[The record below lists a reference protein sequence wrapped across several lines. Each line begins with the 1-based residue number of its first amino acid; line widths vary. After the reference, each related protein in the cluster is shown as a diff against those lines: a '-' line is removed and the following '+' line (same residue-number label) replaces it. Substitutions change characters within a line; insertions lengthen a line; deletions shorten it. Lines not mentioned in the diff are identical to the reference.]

1 MPSKTIASMKD
12 GLEHLFPERQVYIRT
27 GSRTKGYVVTT
38 GQQIILSL
46 VLTFLVFWL
55 IISTVSVLIIAT
67 LGGAAAEKQLIMA
80 RAQSERLV
88 ADRQARL
95 DDATK
100 EFSNRAGSLD
110 QMADMIEKRHGA
122 LIQILRDFKNVP
134 GATAALTPTKID
146 HNLPAIERIFAVSAE
161 QERMVAKGANLAR
174 TRAERLR
181 IAFRMAGL
189 NPAGYSSGGDNP
201 LVTKDSQSL
210 ALMLDVDQSFAD
222 RIRNAAVD
230 LNDMRQLQRASESIP
245 FDRPTL
251 HARQTSGFGIR
262 FDPFNHRPKP
272 HNGLDFADRYLT
284 PILSTAPGV
293 VSFAGVRNGYGN
305 TVEIDHGNGFKTR
318 YAHMAAF
325 AVRQGQRIGIGQ
337 RIGAMG
343 NTGRST
349 AVHLHYEV
357 WNNGRPQ
364 NPARYLKAGEYVQQN

>member
-12 GLEHLFPERQVYIRT
+12 GLEHLFPERQIYIRT
-27 GSRTKGYVVTT
+27 GSRTKGYVVTS
-38 GQQIILSL
+38 GQQLVLSL
-46 VLTFLVFWL
+46 IFTFLFFWL
-55 IISTVSVLIIAT
+55 IISTASVLIIAT

-100 EFSNRAGSLD
+100 EFSSRAGSLD
-110 QMADMIEKRHGA
+110 QMAEMIEQRHGA
-122 LIQILRDFKNVP
+122 LIQMLGDFKNVP
-134 GATAALTPTKID
+134 GARAAFAPTKID
-146 HNLPAIERIFAVSAE
+146 HNLPAIERIFAISAE
-161 QERMVAKGANLAR
+161 QERMVSKGATLAR

-181 IAFRMAGL
+181 VAFRMAGL
-189 NPAGYSSGGDNP
+189 NPSGFSGGGDSP
-201 LVTKDSQSL
+201 LLTKDSQTL
-210 ALMLDVDQSFAD
+210 ALMLNVDQSFAD

-230 LNDMRQLQRASESIP
+230 LNDMRQLQRASETIP
-245 FDRPTL
+245 FSRPTTM
-251 HARQTSGFGIR
+251 ARQTSGFGIR
-262 FDPFNHRPKP
+262 FDPFTHRPKP
-272 HNGLDFADRYLT
+272 HTGLDFADRYLT

-325 AVRQGQRIGIGQ
+325 AVRQGQRISIGQ

-343 NTGRST
+343 NSGRST
-349 AVHLHYEV
+349 GVHLHYEV

-364 NPARYLKAGEYVQQN
+364 NPARYLKAGEYVQ